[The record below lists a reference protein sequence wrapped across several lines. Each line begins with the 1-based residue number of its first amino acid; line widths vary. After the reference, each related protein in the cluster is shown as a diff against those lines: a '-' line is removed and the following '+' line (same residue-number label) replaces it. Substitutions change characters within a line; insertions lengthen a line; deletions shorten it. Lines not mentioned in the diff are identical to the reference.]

1 MKTKNNK
8 VSLEQTIELLGQLLC
23 NVDEDCPH
31 EYRSR
36 HLEDTMSECHD
47 FITKYKR
54 ETK

>member
-1 MKTKNNK
+1 MKQQVT
-8 VSLEQTIELLGQLLC
+8 LEQTIELLGQLLC

-47 FITKYKR
+47 LIGRYRKSSK
-54 ETK
+54 